1 MEGVNRS
8 ARTKI
13 WQDLAHSEMRIWL
26 MTELKKYNVGYND
39 VEDFCLGLKYNFKS
53 EKLKNKDDAM
63 DEIVRVA
70 MTVKLRGEKKYKL
83 EMTKKRD
90 RVKRQMEEKFGKNTK
105 TYRREIGDLRDAA
118 TRVREEMKI
127 KYKKKID
134 HLKQKHRQ

>member
-1 MEGVNRS
+1 
-8 ARTKI
+8 
-13 WQDLAHSEMRIWL
+13 MRIWL
-26 MTELKKYNVGYND
+26 MTELKKYNVGFND

-70 MTVKLRGEKKYKL
+70 MTVKLRDEKKYKL

-105 TYRREIGDLRDAA
+105 TYRR
-118 TRVREEMKI
+118 
-127 KYKKKID
+127 
-134 HLKQKHRQ
+134 